1 MQQEGTFWGKQEGL
15 SKKDVLTSPEEM
27 RQIQRDYPAG
37 QGLSQTQVPGLGG
50 VFRAPRRAQ
59 PSGSQQERGEL
70 GTRGNLY
77 SMKVGGS
84 WPEHGAYRN
93 QLFCL
98 QLQGQRGAGL
108 FLAFQHLA
116 EQRPALCVGSGV
128 CRGTQGAPAQ
138 AKEGVEQTDL
148 FCGAPSRE
156 EIVLSPVFPQPYSPS
171 PQNQQ
176 QKESCQRL
184 GEANRC
190 GVTTLGS

>member
-1 MQQEGTFWGKQEGL
+1 MT
-15 SKKDVLTSPEEM
+15 T
-27 RQIQRDYPAG
+27 QRGRGSARP
-37 QGLSQTQVPGLGG
+37 QVPGLRG

-70 GTRGNLY
+70 GTRGNLN
-77 SMKVGGS
+77 SMKAGGS

-93 QLFCL
+93 QLFRL

-138 AKEGVEQTDL
+138 AKESVEETDL
-148 FCGAPSRE
+148 FCGALSRE
-156 EIVLSPVFPQPYSPS
+156 EIVLSPVLPQCYSPS
-171 PQNQQ
+171 PQNQR
-176 QKESCQRL
+176 QKESCQQL

-190 GVTTLGS
+190 GVPTLGS